1 MKHFLFAAALMVTAS
16 PMALAAGRDA
26 NDQSTLDLYR
36 DVISYRSV
44 EGRGGMQP
52 LAQMLADRFVKGG
65 FAEKDVHYL
74 PMPNDTAALVV
85 RYEGTDPSLKPVVL
99 MAHMDVVEAL
109 PEDWERDPYTL
120 IEEDGYFYGRGTMDN
135 KEGVTVLTHNF
146 LRLKAEGYKPKRTMI
161 IAFSGD
167 EETQMATTAAL
178 YTKHLNLTNAEFAL
192 NTDGGGGTMDE
203 KGNPLG
209 MSVQT
214 GEKTYM
220 SFTLSAKN
228 PGGHSSQPRDD
239 NAIYDLAEAL
249 VKLKAF
255 RFPLKSNDTTVA
267 FMKEMATRESGEL
280 ATALAAFAKN
290 PQDAKAAAVIWKY
303 PSYVG
308 ITRTTCVATMLKG
321 GHAENALPQTAVGTV
336 NCRVF
341 PGETVPEVKANI
353 EKAIA
358 NNTAIEVTVLDDPA
372 PSPVSPLREDVMGM
386 VTASIHTQYPDVKI
400 TPYMAP
406 YATDGKWSRLAGIPT
421 YGVSGLFLGPDDDR
435 SHGLDERVPA
445 GSFFKS
451 NAYWYDL
458 LKRVG
463 R

>member
-1 MKHFLFAAALMVTAS
+1 MKRILISALLMAATS
-16 PMALAAGRDA
+16 PLALAADRNA
-26 NDQSTLDLYR
+26 NEQAAVDLYKE
-36 DVISYRSV
+36 VVGFRSV
-44 EGRGGMQP
+44 EGRGGMRP
-52 LAQMLADRFVKGG
+52 LAKMLADRFVKGG
-65 FAEKDVHYL
+65 FPAGSVHYL
-74 PMPNDTAALVV
+74 EMPNDTAALVV
-85 RYEGTDPSLKPVVL
+85 RYEGSDATQKPVVL

-109 PEDWERDPYTL
+109 PEDWQRDPYTL

-146 LRLKAEGYKPKRTMI
+146 LRLKAEGYTPDRTLI

-167 EETQMATTAAL
+167 EETHMATTEAL
-178 YTKHLNLTNAEFAL
+178 YTKHLDLTNAEFAL
-192 NTDGGGGTMDE
+192 NTDGGGGTMDAA
-203 KGNPLG
+203 GNPLG
-209 MSVQT
+209 AGVQT

-220 SFTLSAKN
+220 SFSLTARN

-239 NAIYDLAEAL
+239 NAIYDLAAAIM
-249 VKLKAF
+249 KLKAY
-255 RFPLKSNDTTVA
+255 RFPLKHNDTTVA

-280 ATALAAFAKN
+280 GKALAAFASD
-290 PQDAKAAAVIWKY
+290 PSDRKAADVIWKY

-308 ITRTTCVATMLKG
+308 ITRTTCIPTLLKG
-321 GHAENALPQTAVGTV
+321 GHAENALPQSAVGTV

-341 PGETVPEVKANI
+341 PGETVAEVKGRI
-353 EKAIA
+353 EKAID
-358 NNTAIEVTVLDDPA
+358 NGTIEVTVLDKPA
-372 PSPVSPLREDVMGM
+372 PSPVSPLRDDVMGM
-386 VTASIHTQYPDVKI
+386 ITASLHTQYPGVKI

-435 SHGLDERVPA
+435 SHGLDERVPVQ
-445 GSFFKS
+445 SFIKS

-463 R
+463 G